1 MKMLD
6 LFSGI
11 GGFHEGFKCAGYK
24 FDWVGFS
31 ELDKYASAV
40 YKYNYKESEE
50 LGDIKLIQPGRDL
63 PNNIDILCGGFPC

>member
-11 GGFHEGFKCAGYK
+11 GGFHKGFEQAGFK

-31 ELDKYASAV
+31 EIDKYASAV
-40 YKYNYKESEE
+40 YKYNYKESE
-50 LGDIKLIQPGRDL
+50 
-63 PNNIDILCGGFPC
+63 